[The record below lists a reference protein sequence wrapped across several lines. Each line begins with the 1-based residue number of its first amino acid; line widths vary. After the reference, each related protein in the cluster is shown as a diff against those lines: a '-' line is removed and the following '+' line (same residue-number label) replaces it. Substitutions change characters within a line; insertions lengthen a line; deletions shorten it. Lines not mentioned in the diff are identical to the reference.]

1 MFTFVPTNAWN
12 WKWDKLQKHEYSS
25 GMLCEMTVLCH
36 NGVNAWDDNTL
47 AQCLGPI
54 AKFTGPTQVFR
65 GSNPAAVPSSKFH
78 ILNNDCM
85 RPQIFLSHGRP
96 GPLSNN
102 MLLGTT
108 LVSLPKDISFRPMA
122 LAGCMSVTDDIHT
135 YTHTDRW
142 TDHTMATCITKGELL
157 SSSSAAASHK
167 LGHLDQWSQLTTNRW
182 LGGITVRASDLR
194 SSGHGF
200 DPRRAAIKLS
210 RFTQPSILP
219 G

>member
-1 MFTFVPTNAWN
+1 MERHQNYLNP
-12 WKWDKLQKHEYSS
+12 Y
-25 GMLCEMTVLCH
+25 
-36 NGVNAWDDNTL
+36 DDNTL

-122 LAGCMSVTDDIHT
+122 LAGCMNVTGRQTDGPCVDASVTV
-135 YTHTDRW
+135 
-142 TDHTMATCITKGELL
+142 
-157 SSSSAAASHK
+157 
-167 LGHLDQWSQLTTNRW
+167 
-182 LGGITVRASDLR
+182 GGINDAVPPRNTVLLCFIISQRLD
-194 SSGHGF
+194 
-200 DPRRAAIKLS
+200 
-210 RFTQPSILP
+210 
-219 G
+219 